1 VRALFC
7 DLGGCFL
14 SNAWDHA
21 ARRRACEKFGIDP
34 GRFEVLHA
42 AAAEGFE
49 KGSLT
54 LAEYLARTV
63 FAAGSPAAVSAQEFT
78 AFMKSCSRKLGDALD
93 VLADFRREHPVRCV
107 VLNNESRELNDFRI
121 DTFGLRERFDA
132 FFSSC
137 YLGLRKPEAAIYWL
151 AVQVTG
157 ARPQESLLIDDR
169 EENLRPA
176 ADLGMQTFLFDPVG
190 LARRLRAW
198 SATPSEAA
206 GGP

>member
-1 VRALFC
+1 VRVLFC

-42 AAAEGFE
+42 SAAEGFE

-54 LAEYLARTV
+54 LAEYLKRTV
-63 FAAGSPAAVSAQEFT
+63 FAVGSPVAVSAEEFMD
-78 AFMKSCSRKLGDALD
+78 FMKSCSRKLGDALD
-93 VLADFRREHPVRCV
+93 VLVDFRREHPVRCV
-107 VLNNESRELNDFRI
+107 ALNNESRELNEFRI
-121 DTFGLRERFDA
+121 DAFGLRETFDA

-137 YLGLRKPEAAIYWL
+137 YLGLRKPEAAIYRL
-151 AVQVTG
+151 AIEVTG
-157 ARPQESLLIDDR
+157 AHPQDSLLIDDR
-169 EENLRPA
+169 EENLSPA

-198 SATPSEAA
+198 SGTPSEAT
-206 GGP
+206 GGR

>member
-1 VRALFC
+1 MRALFC

-21 ARRRACEKFGIDP
+21 ARRRACDKFGIDP
-34 GRFEVLHA
+34 GRFETLHA
-42 AAAEGFE
+42 SASEGFE

-63 FAAGSPAAVSAQEFT
+63 FAAAPPAAVSAQEFLD
-78 AFMKSCSRKLGDALD
+78 FMKSCSGKLGDALD

-121 DTFGLRERFDA
+121 DTFGLRETFDA

-137 YLGLRKPEAAIYWL
+137 YLGLRKPEPAIYRL
-151 AVQVTG
+151 ALEVTG
-157 ARPQESLLIDDR
+157 ACPQESLLIDDR
-169 EENLRPA
+169 EENLSPA
-176 ADLGMQTFLFDPVG
+176 ADLGMQTFLFDPAG
-190 LARRLRAW
+190 LARRLREW
-198 SATPSEAA
+198 SGMPPE
-206 GGP
+206 

>member
-1 VRALFC
+1 MRALFC

-21 ARRRACEKFGIDP
+21 ARRRACEKFGIDF
-34 GRFEVLHA
+34 GRFEALHA
-42 AAAEGFE
+42 SAAEEFE

-63 FAAGSPAAVSAQEFT
+63 LSAGSPAPVSAEEFMD
-78 AFMKSCSRKLGDALD
+78 FMKSCSTKFGDALD

-107 VLNNESRELNDFRI
+107 VLNNESRELNEFRI
-121 DTFGLRERFDA
+121 DKFGLRERFDA

-137 YLGLRKPEAAIYWL
+137 YLGLRKPEAAIYRL
-151 AVQVTG
+151 ALDVTG
-157 ARPQESLLIDDR
+157 ACPRESLLIDDR
-169 EENLRPA
+169 AENLSPA
-176 ADLGMQTFLFDPVG
+176 ADLGMQTFLFDPAG

-198 SATPSEAA
+198 GGTPSE
-206 GGP
+206 